1 MLEFQLNQGT
11 KTINGFKSFTISDY
25 FKQFADTVKKEGN
38 EYFIGGGSVDY
49 SLQVD
54 YTTGQELMRMSL
66 KYSSYRALKY

>member
-1 MLEFQLNQGT
+1 VEFQLNQNT
-11 KTINGFKSFTISDY
+11 ITINSFKSFTIPDN
-25 FKQFADTVKKEGN
+25 FIQFAGSVKKEGN
-38 EYFIGGGSVDY
+38 QYFIGGGSADY